1 MKNSKNKNVK
11 YMVNKKNK
19 IIIIEIILLLILFI
33 VNELDINNNKK
44 ENFNNINKNISLNII
59 NNNKTLINMKVCL
72 CTLAKNENKYIKEF
86 VEHYKKYGVD
96 KIYLY
101 DNNDINGEK
110 LEDAIDEY
118 VKNDFVKILNWRGQ
132 KQALYKIMN
141 NCYQT
146 NYNNYDYLLFY
157 EIDEYIHLYNY
168 TNIKPFLSMQTFNNC
183 EIIYLNLICHT
194 DNNKLL

>member
-118 VKNDFVKILNWRGQ
+118 VKNDFVKILNGEDKNR
-132 KQALYKIMN
+132 LY
-141 NCYQT
+141 
-146 NYNNYDYLLFY
+146 
-157 EIDEYIHLYNY
+157 
-168 TNIKPFLSMQTFNNC
+168 IKL
-183 EIIYLNLICHT
+183 
-194 DNNKLL
+194 